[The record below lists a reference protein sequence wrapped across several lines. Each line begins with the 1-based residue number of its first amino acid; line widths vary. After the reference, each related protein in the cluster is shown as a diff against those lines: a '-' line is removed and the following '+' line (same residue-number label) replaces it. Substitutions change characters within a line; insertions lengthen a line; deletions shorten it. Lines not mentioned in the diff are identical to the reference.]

1 MSLKSIVSNERKLE
15 RISRV
20 VFNSVDKD
28 GSGLIDI
35 KELEGVMYAVAND
48 LGLKQPSRKEIREV
62 FNMLDSDGSGNITF
76 LEFKFLTILIVIQIT
91 SSGTECQNE

>member
-1 MSLKSIVSNERKLE
+1 MSLKSIIQDDKKLE
-15 RISRV
+15 KIARV

-35 KELEGVMYAVAND
+35 KELETVMYSISND
-48 LGLKQPSRKEIREV
+48 LGLKQPSRREIREV

-76 LEFKFLTILIVIQIT
+76 YEFQFLVKCILESLI
-91 SSGTECQNE
+91 

>member
-1 MSLKSIVSNERKLE
+1 MSLRQVVQNEKKLE
-15 RISRV
+15 RIARV

-35 KELEGVMYAVAND
+35 KEMEGVMFSVASD

-62 FNMLDSDGSGNITF
+62 FNMLDSDLSGQITF
-76 LEFKFLTILIVIQIT
+76 FEFKFLIKCILESLI
-91 SSGTECQNE
+91 